1 MVREG
6 SCWVNEKGYAYSAKC
21 KHVRPFRIAAHRE
34 RRAKESQQG
43 LPDYVL
49 VCGAVSEVSCAA
61 SVVSHDV
68 AIPKEFVL
76 VGCEAIQPHGASCMK
91 FACADTQFGPKPITE
106 TIRESR

>member
-1 MVREG
+1 M
-6 SCWVNEKGYAYSAKC
+6 
-21 KHVRPFRIAAHRE
+21 
-34 RRAKESQQG
+34 
-43 LPDYVL
+43 
-49 VCGAVSEVSCAA
+49 SEVSCAA

-106 TIRESR
+106 TIRESRWGIMVAACRIDLFHETAGDVTVFCDYGLGVTGVIAMNMTNGLR